1 MKRAWGVAAA
11 GLLLLLLALTF
22 DAAPLFVPAI
32 GFLALGMIVPAWVA
46 LSARGSSVE
55 RQFDADRVVEGEP
68 LEATLEVRASILGL
82 PGGAVD
88 DPLAPAPVPLEAALS
103 PLHGARTAH
112 VRLVTRFPRRG
123 LHHLDPPCLIVTDT
137 LELARSLRVSGSPAK
152 DVLVLPRTEA
162 VQWAAGERAGRSDA
176 MAGAPHAEPFA
187 AVDIDGLRPYQPGT
201 PASRI
206 HWPALAR
213 GAGLLERRL
222 QADGETR
229 PLVILDA
236 RGEGPSEHLDAAVR
250 AAASLVLELAR
261 GGGCGVLLPGER
273 RPVVVESDLAAW
285 PSAHAKLALVAQT
298 TRAPV
303 LAAGTRPGPII
314 YVAAQPLDRLPAG
327 LAGSG
332 SGARIL
338 VLPKG
343 CSSRPASAPSFSVAG
358 CQGFVLR
365 AAGRWKKDSGR
376 RRAVA

>member
-1 MKRAWGVAAA
+1 MSRAAGVATA

-22 DAAPLFVPAI
+22 DTAPLFVPAI
-32 GFLALGMIVPAWVA
+32 GFLALGVIVPAWVT

-68 LEATLEVRASILGL
+68 LEATLEVRASGLGL

-88 DPLAPAPVPLEAALS
+88 DPLAPAPVLLHGALS
-103 PLHGARTAH
+103 PLRGARTAH

-123 LHHLDPPCLIVTDT
+123 LHHLDPPCLIVSDT
-137 LELARSLRVSGSPAK
+137 LELARAFRVSSSPAK
-152 DVLVLPRTEA
+152 DVLVLPRTEP
-162 VQWAAGERAGRSDA
+162 VQWAAGERAGRSDGT
-176 MAGAPHAEPFA
+176 AGAPHAEPFA
-187 AVDIDGLRPYQPGT
+187 AVDIDGLRPYRVGT

-206 HWPALAR
+206 HWHALAR

-236 RGEGPSEHLDAAVR
+236 RLVGPAEHLDAAVR

-261 GGGCGVLLPGER
+261 RGGCGLLLPGDR
-273 RPVVVESDLAAW
+273 RPVTVEGDLAAW
-285 PSAHAKLALVAQT
+285 PSAHAKLALVSES

-327 LAGSG
+327 LAGAG

-338 VLPKG
+338 VLPKE
-343 CSSRPASAPSFSVAG
+343 CSSRPAAAPSFSVSG
-358 CQGFVLR
+358 CHGFVLR
-365 AAGRWKKDSGR
+365 AAGRWKRDTR
-376 RRAVA
+376 RPKQVA

>member
-1 MKRAWGVAAA
+1 MSRAAGVAAA
-11 GLLLLLLALTF
+11 GVLLLLLALTF

-32 GFLALGMIVPAWVA
+32 GFIALGAIVPSWVA
-46 LSARGSSVE
+46 LSARGSRVE
-55 RQFDADRVVEGEP
+55 RRFDTDRVVEGEP
-68 LEATLEVRASILGL
+68 LEATLEVRASSLGL

-88 DPLAPAPVPLEAALS
+88 DPLVPAPVPLDGALS
-103 PLHGARTAH
+103 PWQGARTAQ

-137 LELARSLRVSGSPAK
+137 LELARSLRTSNSPAK

-162 VQWAAGERAGRSDA
+162 VQWAAGERTGRSDGT
-176 MAGAPHAEPFA
+176 AGAAHAEPFA
-187 AVDIDGLRPYQPGT
+187 AVDIDGLRPYRTGT

-206 HWPALAR
+206 HWSALAR

-236 RGEGPSEHLDAAVR
+236 RGEGPVDHLDAAVR

-261 GGGCGVLLPGER
+261 TGGCGLLLPGER
-273 RPVVVESDLAAW
+273 RPLTIESDLAAW
-285 PSAHAKLALVAQT
+285 PSAHAKLALVEQS

-303 LAAGTRPGPII
+303 LAAGTRPGPVI
-314 YVAAQPLDRLPAG
+314 YVAAQPLERVPAG
-327 LAGSG
+327 LAGAG

-338 VLPKG
+338 VLPMQ
-343 CSSRPASAPSFSVAG
+343 CANHPAAAPSFSVSG

-365 AAGRWKKDSGR
+365 AAGRWKRGPN
-376 RRAVA
+376 RARQVA

>member
-1 MKRAWGVAAA
+1 MSRAVGVAAA
-11 GLLLLLLALTF
+11 GVLLLLLALTF
-22 DAAPLFVPAI
+22 DAAPLFVPAV
-32 GFLALGMIVPAWVA
+32 GFLALAAILPAWVA
-46 LSARGSSVE
+46 LSASGSSVDRRFE
-55 RQFDADRVVEGEP
+55 ADRVVEGEP
-68 LEATLEVRASILGL
+68 LEATLEVRASKLGL

-88 DPLAPAPVPLEAALS
+88 DPLVPAPVQLEGALS
-103 PLHGARTAH
+103 PWRGARTAH

-123 LHHLDPPCLIVTDT
+123 LHHLEPPCLIVTDT
-137 LELARSLRVSGSPAK
+137 LELARSVRMSRSPAK

-176 MAGAPHAEPFA
+176 SAGAAHAEPFA
-187 AVDIDGLRPYQPGT
+187 AVDIDGLRPYRTGT

-206 HWPALAR
+206 HWAALAR

-229 PLVILDA
+229 PLVIVDA
-236 RGEGPSEHLDAAVR
+236 RGDGPEENLDAAVR

-261 GGGCGVLLPGER
+261 GGGCGLLLPGER
-273 RPVVVESDLAAW
+273 RPLNVEGDLAAW
-285 PSAHAKLALVAQT
+285 PSAHAKLALVQPS

-303 LAAGTRPGPII
+303 LAGATRPGPVI

-327 LAGSG
+327 LAGAG

-338 VLPKG
+338 VLPTQ
-343 CSSRPASAPSFSVAG
+343 CSSRPAAAPSFSVAG

-365 AAGRWKKDSGR
+365 AAGRWKRDP
-376 RRAVA
+376 RRARVLA